1 MRLRKVLVTI
11 GLMTTMTA
19 CVSDSLPFG
28 EAESGH
34 RVGANASSSTT
45 LTSGYFLK
53 PTHGDDK
60 ARLSSGLCYNNVIYG
75 GVFLDTAHSYPT
87 IFVTGVGGGTADL
100 YLSKSD
106 YGPRVSHCIGVDS
119 KNRPLYSSLQ
129 KYTYPWEIDDKNIV
143 IVKMGSEV
151 YGYKFTRTSSGNL
164 GLNRAHYD
172 VAKNSFG
179 TSWEWESTLSLGVK
193 LPQSLVRAHV
203 AYKSPDEAKVWFLCY
218 GVAGSSFDDPD
229 PSVSEYGSDGI
240 WRGTIPY
247 GTVYTTKINPTTH
260 KMENVT
266 KVVDNDK
273 IIIYPTA
280 IVDFHG
286 VGDEHSGC
294 LVMNKFGA
302 IKYVGEDGTVDY
314 IYDESGEVLTNVHL
328 IAHACSAGNYTND
341 FITSG
346 EGQSLYFEFS
356 GKFMPTGGPIYR
368 EPKPLMLEGGD
379 LYFDSMPNPTV
390 VDWDGDGVQDIVV
403 GNSPGNIVWCKNY
416 GTDLNPSFGDY
427 EYILGHDGKPLC
439 FRAGYY
445 EVQGV
450 QESCWGYIGP
460 NVFDWN
466 GDGLY
471 DIVFGYN
478 DGSFK
483 YILNEGKAT
492 APRMGE
498 AHDMYVDGV
507 QLYGVWRQRPA
518 LARVDGRTYMMI
530 FDIEE
535 RLHLYERSGNSTL
548 IDRGVIRLTD
558 GSVITGYLDES
569 QIADNRNYGVNGR
582 KKLELADWNGD
593 GVLDLVIG
601 SCRQGSVP
609 NPYEGVP
616 HYDGRGLQ
624 VIWLEN
630 KGSNHNF
637 VFRWPRRMMFRGKHY
652 NLGAHENSACVCTLG
667 DCSDGPNM
675 LVGVESGKIVFYEHD
690 DLTWK
695 SDGTIDN
702 QFTISSG
709 LGIDYGGF

>member
-1 MRLRKVLVTI
+1 
-11 GLMTTMTA
+11 MTTMTA

-28 EAESGH
+28 ERGSEHKA
-34 RVGANASSSTT
+34 GANLAGGSSS
-45 LTSGYFLK
+45 LASGFFLK
-53 PTHGDDK
+53 PTYGDDK
-60 ARLSSGLCYNNVIYG
+60 ARLSSGMCYNQIIYG
-75 GVFLDTAHSYPT
+75 GVYLDPQQPYPT
-87 IFVTGVGGGTADL
+87 IFVTGVGGGKADL

-106 YGPRVSHCIGVDS
+106 FGPRVSHFIGVDS
-119 KNRPLYSSLQ
+119 KERPIYSSLQ
-129 KYTYPWEIDDKNIV
+129 KYTYPWEIDDKFINI
-143 IVKMGSEV
+143 IKMGNDV

-164 GLNRAHYD
+164 GVNRARYD
-172 VAKNSFG
+172 VSKNSFG
-179 TSWEWESTLSLGVK
+179 TSWEWESTLHTGTK
-193 LPQSLVRAHV
+193 LPKSYVRANM
-203 AYKSPDEAKVWFLCY
+203 AYKSPTEVKLWFLCY
-218 GVAGSSFDDPD
+218 GVEGSSFDDPD

-247 GTVYTTKINPTTH
+247 GTVYSADLDPTTH
-260 KMENVT
+260 KVT
-266 KVVDNDK
+266 NMKKVVDNDK
-273 IIIYPTA
+273 IISYPTG

-286 VGDEHSGC
+286 AGDGTEGC

-302 IKYVGEDGTVDY
+302 IKYVGANGTVDY
-314 IYDESGEVLTNVHL
+314 IYGTDGEVLTNLHL
-328 IAHACSAGNYTND
+328 ITLACSSGNYSNN

-346 EGQSLYFEFS
+346 EGQALYYEFS
-356 GKFMPTGGPIYR
+356 GRFMPTGGPIYY

-379 LYFDSMPNPTV
+379 LFFDSMPNPTV
-390 VDWDGDGVQDIVV
+390 VDWDGDGAQDLVV

-416 GTDLNPSFGDY
+416 GTDLNPVFGDY
-427 EYILGHDGKPLC
+427 EYICGPDGKPLC
-439 FRAGYY
+439 YRAGYY

-466 GDGLY
+466 DDGLY
-471 DIVFGYN
+471 DILFGYN

-483 YILNEGKAT
+483 YILNEGTAT
-492 APRMGE
+492 QPRMGE
-498 AHDMYVDGV
+498 AQDMYVDGV

-518 LARVDGRTYMMI
+518 LARVDGRTYIMI
-530 FDIEE
+530 FDVEE

-558 GSVITGYLDES
+558 GSIITGHLDDS
-569 QIADNRNYGVNGR
+569 QIPDNRNYGVNGR

-593 GVLDLVIG
+593 GLLDLVIG

-609 NPYEGVP
+609 NPYEGLP
-616 HYDGRGLQ
+616 NYDERGLQ

-630 KGSNHNF
+630 RGTNHNF
-637 VFRWPRRMMFRGKHY
+637 VFRWPRRMMFRGRHY

-667 DCSDGPNM
+667 DCTNGPNM

-695 SDGTIDN
+695 NDGVIDN
-702 QFTISSG
+702 NFSISAGNNSF
-709 LGIDYGGF
+709 YGDF